1 MPEDAEAS
9 EIVDST
15 HAQPAAAE
23 EALGSALHEVRLVQS
38 SCEVPEV
45 CTAIARCYA
54 SRALLHSPDI
64 VPAGLVQVPAT
75 ATYSARFRAPH
86 ATPSELQLPSRG
98 WHDVLNSIPV
108 ESDQRVDSAVA
119 AGPAN
124 PVRNKSRA
132 GLTISVAAAAV
143 EPEAVNLNHRP

>member
-15 HAQPAAAE
+15 HAQHAAAAA
-23 EALGSALHEVRLVQS
+23 ALGSALHDVHLVQS
-38 SCEVPEV
+38 SSEVPEV
-45 CTAIARCYA
+45 CTAIACRYA
-54 SRALLHSPDI
+54 LRALLHSPDI
-64 VPAGLVQVPAT
+64 VPSGLVQVPAT

-98 WHDVLNSIPV
+98 WHDALKLLPV
-108 ESDQRVDSAVA
+108 ESDQRVESAVA

-124 PVRNKSRA
+124 LVRDKSRP
-132 GLTISVAAAAV
+132 GLKISVAAVAA
-143 EPEAVNLNHRP
+143 EPA